1 MQGAVI
7 TNDGGGILAKR
18 SRLSC
23 VDREWIVSQHVLL
36 LMLRLS
42 DSPRLCTVYMRTPIW
57 KSC

>member
-7 TNDGGGILAKR
+7 TNDGGWDLAKR
-18 SRLSC
+18 SRLDG
-23 VDREWIVSQHVLL
+23 VDREWIVSRHVL

-42 DSPRLCTVYMRTPIW
+42 DSPRICTVYVKMPIW